1 MNINDKNELII
12 FLFKNCLF
20 NVTMDSID
28 LESVMCKSSSSWT
41 VLMELIAD
49 LVKDDVKSV

>member
-49 LVKDDVKSV
+49 VVKDDVKSV